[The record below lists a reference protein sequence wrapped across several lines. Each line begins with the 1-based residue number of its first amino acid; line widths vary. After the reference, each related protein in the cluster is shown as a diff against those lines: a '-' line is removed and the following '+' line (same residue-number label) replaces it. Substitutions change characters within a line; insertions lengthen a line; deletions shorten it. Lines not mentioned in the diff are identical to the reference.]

1 MNRKIFLLIPII
13 ILLILIKSAP
23 ALTFYYGKNLMQKQ
37 EYVKAYSYFKY
48 AYSLDKN
55 NKEYKYYYA
64 LALTKL
70 KPTIEIQKE
79 LFNIANQ
86 EEQDSAK
93 TTAQIKLSKWK
104 NTILQNYG
112 DNYIEQTTINNGII
126 RWDTDKF
133 PIKIAIIDSCEKS
146 IPPYYHTEILK
157 AFSQWQ
163 SSIDFLKFSKIK
175 SAKNADIIVEIAQ
188 IPSNL
193 CDGNVCQFVAGYT
206 YPDYSGH
213 LLKKMSIILYSTDPY
228 GRYFSDK
235 EIYNTILHEI
245 GHALGIMGHSY
256 NSEDLMYMSQNNNNN
271 IYAKYKSSFQY
282 LSSKDINTIKLLYK
296 LAPDI
301 TNNRNINTEGLIYPP
316 IILGTSK
323 DIANRKLKEAQNYV
337 KKAPDMPNG
346 YVDLAEAYANLNKP
360 REAIKAMT
368 KAYELSKTASEKYMS
383 AYNLASIYLENGDT
397 KNALKYAQIAKEINS
412 TEEINELITNIKVH
426 ENH

>member
-1 MNRKIFLLIPII
+1 MSRKIFLFILLIF
-13 ILLILIKSAP
+13 LLILIKFAP
-23 ALTFYYGKNLMQKQ
+23 AIIFYYGKSLMQKQ
-37 EYVKAYSYFKY
+37 EYVSAYSYLKY

-55 NKEYKYYYA
+55 NKEYKYNYV
-64 LALTKL
+64 LALSKL

-93 TTAQIKLSKWK
+93 VAAQFKISKWK
-104 NTILQNYG
+104 NRILQSYG

-126 RWDTDKF
+126 RWDTSKF
-133 PIKIAIIDSCEKS
+133 PIKIAIINNSEKS
-146 IPPYYHTEILK
+146 VPQYYNTEILK

-163 SSIDFLKFSKIK
+163 SSIDFLKFSKVN
-175 SAKNADIIVEIAQ
+175 SAKNADIIVQIEQ

-193 CDGNVCQFVAGYT
+193 CDGNVCQYVAGYT
-206 YPDYSGH
+206 YPDYTGH
-213 LLKKMSIILYSTDPY
+213 TLKKMLIILYSTDPY

-245 GHALGIMGHSY
+245 GHSLGIMGHSY
-256 NSEDLMYMSQNNNNN
+256 NSEDLMYMAQNNNDS

-301 TNNRNINTEGLIYPP
+301 TNNRNFDTEGLIYPP

-337 KKAPDMPNG
+337 KKAPDMTIG
-346 YVDLAEAYANLNKP
+346 YIDLAEAYSNLNKP
-360 REAIKAMT
+360 KEAIKAMT

-383 AYNLASIYLENGDT
+383 SYNLASMYLENDDT
-397 KNALKYAQIAKEINS
+397 KNALKYAQIAKQINS
-412 TEEINELITNIKVH
+412 TDEINELITNIKIH
-426 ENH
+426 KNH